1 MTTTLDRP
9 RAADAPAGAQ
19 LLTLTLA
26 GQSVGIPVD
35 AVRDVLGPQEL
46 TPVPL
51 AGPEIAGV
59 LNLRGRIITAINLR
73 VRLGVDSDA
82 CGRNWM
88 NVVIDH
94 QGELYS
100 LLVDAVGDVL
110 APPAERLER
119 DVSALNAGWRE
130 LATGIYPLGDR
141 LLVVLDIGRVLDF
154 HARAAA

>member
-1 MTTTLDRP
+1 MTTILERP
-9 RAADAPAGAQ
+9 RAVADVPVGPQ

-26 GQSVGIPVD
+26 NQGVGILVD

-59 LNLRGRIITAINLR
+59 LNLRGRIVTAINLR
-73 VRLGVDSDA
+73 VRLGVAGDNGRRDS
-82 CGRNWM
+82 M

-100 LLVDAVGDVL
+100 LLVNAVGDVL
-110 APPAERLER
+110 EPLAERLER
-119 DVSALNAGWRE
+119 DVSVLNAGWRE
-130 LATGIYPLGDR
+130 VASGIYPLGDR
-141 LLVVLDIGRVLDF
+141 LLVILDVGRVLAF
-154 HARAAA
+154 RARA

>member
-1 MTTTLDRP
+1 VTTTTLERQ
-9 RAADAPAGAQ
+9 RADVPAGPQ

-26 GQSVGIPVD
+26 RQAVGIPVD

-51 AGPEIAGV
+51 AAPEIAGV
-59 LNLRGRIITAINLR
+59 LNLRGRIVTAINLR
-73 VRLGVDSDA
+73 VRLGVAGDGG
-82 CGRNWM
+82 GRNGM

-110 APPAERLER
+110 EPPAERLEG

-130 LATGIYPLGDR
+130 MATGIYPLGDH
-141 LLVVLDIGRVLDF
+141 LLVVLDVGRVLDF
-154 HARAAA
+154 SART